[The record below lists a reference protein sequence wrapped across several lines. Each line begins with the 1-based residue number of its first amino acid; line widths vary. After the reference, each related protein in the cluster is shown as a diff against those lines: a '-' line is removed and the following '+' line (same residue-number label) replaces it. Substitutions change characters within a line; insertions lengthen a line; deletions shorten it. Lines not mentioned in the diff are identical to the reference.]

1 MGTEDTV
8 TAVPESDTVN
18 LEVEIGVVDK
28 VSLYVRTIE
37 VPEEFSTAE
46 EKVGAV
52 VSMTIALLFPSEP
65 EAPGEARVSVALLP
79 AVSLIVPPL
88 RAREFVAT

>member
-1 MGTEDTV
+1 MP
-8 TAVPESDTVN
+8 A
-18 LEVEIGVVDK
+18 
-28 VSLYVRTIE
+28 
-37 VPEEFSTAE
+37 EFNAAE

-52 VSMTIALLFPSEP
+52 VSITIALLFPSEP